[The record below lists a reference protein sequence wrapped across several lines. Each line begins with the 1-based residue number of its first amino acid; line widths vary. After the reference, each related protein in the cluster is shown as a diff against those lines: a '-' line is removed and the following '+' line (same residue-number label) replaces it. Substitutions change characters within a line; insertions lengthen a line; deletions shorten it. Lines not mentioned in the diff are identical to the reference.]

1 MIPVPLNAARTATA
15 DDLPGRAERGD
26 GGDAFAAL
34 LAELDGRPAA
44 TPEAPSPSAGPR
56 PERSAMAAS
65 RLGVPVRLE
74 AVETLPAPEPAPDQ
88 AAASAEPVAESER
101 PVAAMDL
108 GALLARSARP
118 AAVVPAAALPSAAGP
133 AEAGSSPAP
142 AAQLFTETPANGAGD
157 ALDEIGSTMRP
168 LAPAVAEA
176 GLPAPPASHRP
187 AASGTVPQNIST
199 PAAPLRPS
207 SPSIPLPGGEAG
219 AVAQMPSAPT
229 KAAPAP
235 AARPDSDA
243 GAGEGADAP
252 AAPPSMT
259 ADEAAPLP
267 ERSPPSS
274 SPAPVRADAPRLPPA
289 RLEATPAP
297 SAGED
302 GTPRSLPV
310 EAGRSAATSWPERLE
325 EVQAAASAAE
335 TDKPPSTSPLPPAM
349 FASLLPAPSALPE
362 EADVPEGTS
371 DPAMIATLEEGATLD
386 EAPVPTAKVV
396 LCETHFAPVLPREAG
411 PTPPFAPDQAK
422 AAQSP
427 SIALPP
433 AVEGEAQATT
443 VAVPA
448 ATIASAS
455 ASAASAL
462 AASEGPGL
470 DRPAPALS
478 ERRPAARVVDMAAQ
492 AGEALPPSTDTAPP
506 EERPAARMPARAAAG
521 AERARGAP
529 EIAAEIPLPAP
540 AAGGAASIPAP
551 VAAPA
556 GAAPSPAAVQLGSV
570 LAEAVR
576 AEAPG
581 SSAAGVAMPARGPVR
596 VLEIQLRP
604 LELGL
609 VTVRLRTGRNGLEIH
624 VHAARAETA
633 HLLEQDRASLMA
645 TLADA
650 DAGPLDL
657 TISQTGLPP
666 RLTGEDAFAPADWER
681 REGSGSREGNSGD
694 SDPRRRR
701 RQDEDAAFRAVDGGA
716 AEQQP

>member
-44 TPEAPSPSAGPR
+44 APEAPVPSAGAR
-56 PERSAMAAS
+56 PERSTMAAP

-74 AVETLPAPEPAPDQ
+74 APEMVPAPEPDPAP
-88 AAASAEPVAESER
+88 AATPAGRVAETER
-101 PVAAMDL
+101 PLAAMDL

-118 AAVVPAAALPSAAGP
+118 PAAAPAREVSSFAPDAQPFAEPPASGAGEAPREDGP
-133 AEAGSSPAP
+133 A
-142 AAQLFTETPANGAGD
+142 
-157 ALDEIGSTMRP
+157 MRP
-168 LAPAVAEA
+168 PVPAVAEA
-176 GLPAPPASHRP
+176 AAGAPPASARP
-187 AASGTVPQNIST
+187 AAPGIVAHTVST
-199 PAAPLRPS
+199 PPAPVPTS
-207 SPSIPLPGGEAG
+207 SPSILSLPGGEAENL
-219 AVAQMPSAPT
+219 AQRPPTPPLSAPV
-229 KAAPAP
+229 P
-235 AARPDSDA
+235 AARPDRDA
-243 GAGEGADAP
+243 GAGEGARASAIP
-252 AAPPSMT
+252 FSM
-259 ADEAAPLP
+259 AGDEAAPRP
-267 ERSPPSS
+267 ERPPPSS
-274 SPAPVRADAPRLPPA
+274 SPAPVRADVPRLPTA
-289 RLEATPAP
+289 RADATPA
-297 SAGED
+297 SSVAED
-302 GTPRSLPV
+302 GTPRHLPV
-310 EAGRSAATSWPERLE
+310 EAGRSAATASPERPE
-325 EVQAAASAAE
+325 EALPAASAAA
-335 TDKPPSTSPLPPAM
+335 TDVAPSTSPLPAAM
-349 FASLLPAPSALPE
+349 FAAPLPAPSALPE

-371 DPAMIATLEEGATLD
+371 GPAMVASLEEGATPD
-386 EAPVPTAKVV
+386 EAPVPAAKVV
-396 LCETHFAPVLPREAG
+396 LCETHFAPVLARETGSTA
-411 PTPPFAPDQAK
+411 PSAPDQAK
-422 AAQSP
+422 AAQPP
-427 SIALPP
+427 SVVLAQ
-433 AVEGEAQATT
+433 AVEGETPATT

-448 ATIASAS
+448 ATVAAAA
-455 ASAASAL
+455 ASAASPS
-462 AASEGPGL
+462 AAPEGPTP

-478 ERRPAARVVDMAAQ
+478 ERRPAARTFDMSAQ
-492 AGEALPPSTDTAPP
+492 PGEAPPPSDTAPP
-506 EERPAARMPARAAAG
+506 EERLAARMPARSAG

-529 EIAAEIPLPAP
+529 EVAAETPTLAP
-540 AAGGAASIPAP
+540 VAGSAASAPAP

-576 AEAPG
+576 AEAPA
-581 SSAAGVAMPARGPVR
+581 SSAAGAAIAARGPVR

-633 HLLEQDRASLMA
+633 RMLEQDRASLIA

-666 RLTGEDAFAPADWER
+666 RLTGEDAFAPVDWER
-681 REGSGSREGNSGD
+681 REGNGSREGNPGD

-716 AEQQP
+716 ADQQP

>member
-34 LAELDGRPAA
+34 LAELDGRPSAV
-44 TPEAPSPSAGPR
+44 PEAPAPSAGPW
-56 PERSAMAAS
+56 PERPTMAAP

-88 AAASAEPVAESER
+88 AAASAGPMTETEL

-118 AAVVPAAALPSAAGP
+118 AAVVSSAALPSAAAP

-142 AAQLFTETPANGAGD
+142 ASQLFTETPANGAGD

-207 SPSIPLPGGEAG
+207 SPSIPLPGGEAE

-289 RLEATPAP
+289 CLEATPAP

-302 GTPRSLPV
+302 GTPRPLPV
-310 EAGRSAATSWPERLE
+310 DAGRSAAMSSPERLE
-325 EVQAAASAAE
+325 EVPATASAAG
-335 TDKPPSTSPLPPAM
+335 TDMSPSTSPLPPAM
-349 FASLLPAPSALPE
+349 FAALLPAPSALPE

-371 DPAMIATLEEGATLD
+371 DPAMVATLEEGATLD

-427 SIALPP
+427 SVALPP
-433 AVEGEAQATT
+433 AVEAEVQATT

-448 ATIASAS
+448 ATIAAAS
-455 ASAASAL
+455 TSAASAL
-462 AASEGPGL
+462 AASEGP
-470 DRPAPALS
+470 AALS
-478 ERRPAARVVDMAAQ
+478 ERRPAARVVAMAAQ
-492 AGEALPPSTDTAPP
+492 AGEALPPSSDTVPA
-506 EERPAARMPARAAAG
+506 EERPTARMPARAAAG

-529 EIAAEIPLPAP
+529 EIAAETPTPAP
-540 AAGGAASIPAP
+540 VAGSAASTPAP

-633 HLLEQDRASLMA
+633 RLLEQDRASLIA

>member
-34 LAELDGRPAA
+34 LAEMDGRPAA
-44 TPEAPSPSAGPR
+44 TPEAPSPSASSR
-56 PERSAMAAS
+56 PERSAMAAP

-74 AVETLPAPEPAPDQ
+74 AVETVPAPEPAPDQ
-88 AAASAEPVAESER
+88 AAASAGPMTETER
-101 PVAAMDL
+101 PLAAMDL
-108 GALLARSARP
+108 GALLARSARSVAP
-118 AAVVPAAALPSAAGP
+118 QGA
-133 AEAGSSPAP
+133 SPATQP
-142 AAQLFTETPANGAGD
+142 IINGAGD
-157 ALDEIGSTMRP
+157 ALAEIGSAMRP
-168 LAPAVAEA
+168 PAPAAEA
-176 GLPAPPASHRP
+176 ASGAPPASARP
-187 AASGTVPQNIST
+187 AAFGTVAHTIST

-207 SPSIPLPGGEAG
+207 APSTLSLPGEEAET
-219 AVAQMPSAPT
+219 VAQMPPTPPRTAPV
-229 KAAPAP
+229 PAV
-235 AARPDSDA
+235 RSDRDA
-243 GAGEGADAP
+243 GAGEGAQAS
-252 AAPPSMT
+252 AVPPSMA
-259 ADEAAPLP
+259 ADEAAPRP
-267 ERSPPSS
+267 ERPKPSS
-274 SPAPVRADAPRLPPA
+274 SPVPMRADSTRLPTA
-289 RLEATPAP
+289 RFDATPA
-297 SAGED
+297 SLVAED
-302 GTPRSLPV
+302 GTPRPLPV
-310 EAGRSAATSWPERLE
+310 EAERSAATSSPERPE
-325 EVQAAASAAE
+325 EALHAASAA
-335 TDKPPSTSPLPPAM
+335 DSGAPPSTSPLPAAM

-362 EADVPEGTS
+362 EADVPEGTG
-371 DPAMIATLEEGATLD
+371 DLAMVATLEEGATLD

-411 PTPPFAPDQAK
+411 PTPTSVPDQTP
-422 AAQSP
+422 AAPRP
-427 SIALPP
+427 SVALPQ
-433 AVEGEAQATT
+433 AAEAEAQAAT

-448 ATIASAS
+448 GTVAAASAAS
-455 ASAASAL
+455 ISAASAL
-462 AASEGPGL
+462 VASEGPGL
-470 DRPAPALS
+470 DRPAPAS
-478 ERRPAARVVDMAAQ
+478 TERRPAARAVDMFAQ
-492 AGEALPPSTDTAPP
+492 AGEAPPPSNDTALL
-506 EERPAARMPARAAAG
+506 EERPAVRMPARAAAG

-529 EIAAEIPLPAP
+529 EIAAEIPTPAP
-540 AAGGAASIPAP
+540 ASGSAASIPAP

-556 GAAPSPAAVQLGSV
+556 GAAPSPAAVQLGSI

-581 SSAAGVAMPARGPVR
+581 ASAAGAAIPARGPVR

-633 HLLEQDRASLMA
+633 RLLEQDRASLIA

-701 RQDEDAAFRAVDGGA
+701 RQDEDAAFRAVDGGSA
-716 AEQQP
+716 DQQP